1 MVRFHFCFSL
11 SVCGFL
17 LGTLF
22 GCGGNVTDPRS
33 IETTPTDSAAG
44 PAADSSGASLMSVQ
58 SEPYGKGPNGQNIE
72 QYLLTNDNDM
82 TVSIINWGATV
93 TSVMVPDRD
102 GNVENVALGFDGLP
116 GYLANAPYFGGICGR
131 YSNRI
136 AKGLF
141 TLGDSEYSLHINNE
155 PNHLHGGRLGFNR
168 VVWQAKPVED
178 EERNSVGVK
187 FTYISADGEEG
198 YPGNL
203 AVTVVYSLNNDNELT
218 LDYTATTDKDTV
230 LNLTNHC
237 YWNLAGLESGPVL
250 GHQLEL
256 NCDKFLPVDET
267 LIPTG
272 ELKSV
277 EGTPMDFTKPATI
290 GSRIADVVG
299 GYDHCYVV
307 NKSEKLPALVAT
319 VTEPKSGR
327 VMTVHSTEPGVQL
340 YTGNFL
346 DGSDDVN
353 GFEQHTGF
361 CLECQHFP
369 DSPNRPEFPS
379 TVLRL
384 GEVYRQTTVHR
395 FSVVD

>member
-1 MVRFHFCFSL
+1 
-11 SVCGFL
+11 
-17 LGTLF
+17 
-22 GCGGNVTDPRS
+22 
-33 IETTPTDSAAG
+33 
-44 PAADSSGASLMSVQ
+44 
-58 SEPYGKGPNGQNIE
+58 
-72 QYLLTNDNDM
+72 
-82 TVSIINWGATV
+82 
-93 TSVMVPDRD
+93 
-102 GNVENVALGFDGLP
+102 
-116 GYLANAPYFGGICGR
+116 
-131 YSNRI
+131 
-136 AKGLF
+136 
-141 TLGDSEYSLHINNE
+141 
-155 PNHLHGGRLGFNR
+155 
-168 VVWQAKPVED
+168 
-178 EERNSVGVK
+178 
-187 FTYISADGEEG
+187 
-198 YPGNL
+198 
-203 AVTVVYSLNNDNELT
+203 
-218 LDYTATTDKDTV
+218 
-230 LNLTNHC
+230 
-237 YWNLAGLESGPVL
+237 
-250 GHQLEL
+250 
-256 NCDKFLPVDET
+256 
-267 LIPTG
+267 
-272 ELKSV
+272 
-277 EGTPMDFTKPATI
+277 MDFTKPATI